1 MVSNTFAFYK
11 VAKKF
16 QDNRA
21 EMVSE
26 YEGKIQSMEPYKGS
40 SGYDKQVAELTE
52 KHEEGLKALQDKCRK
67 ELLIIMDGMD
77 KAIDKRRINPPSN
90 EQLNL
95 IHLLKMREKVTE
107 EELDRVAEMVRDN
120 GIALGVVQEIAH
132 ENEIMK
138 NYTSLCTEMS
148 SGMAHDVIKGMRAGL
163 EDWIL
168 FDTGKAGRMANRYNF
183 ELYGT
188 PERVLP
194 KRPLFHTEEECFKE
208 LAGLNS
214 EHMKL
219 FRDIVDA
226 QQQEGGNHG

>member
-1 MVSNTFAFYK
+1 MISNTEAFYK

-16 QDNRA
+16 QDTRA
-21 EMVSE
+21 KMVSE
-26 YEGKIQSMEPYKGS
+26 YDGKIKSMEPYKGS
-40 SGYDKQVAELTE
+40 SGYDKEVAALKE
-52 KHEEGLKALQDKCRK
+52 KHEEGLKALQDESRK
-67 ELLIIMDGMD
+67 ELWIIMDGMD
-77 KAIDKRRINPPSN
+77 KAIDKRRINPPTN

-120 GIALGVVQEIAH
+120 GIALGIVQEVAH
-132 ENEIMK
+132 ENDIVK

-148 SGMAHDVIKGMRAGL
+148 SQMAHDVIKGMRAGL

-168 FDTGKAGRMANRYNF
+168 YDTGKAGRLANKYHK

-194 KRPLFHTEEECFKE
+194 KRPMFSTEEDCFME
-208 LAGLNS
+208 LAGLS
-214 EHMKL
+214 PEHLKL
-219 FRDIVDA
+219 FSKIVNA
-226 QQQEGGNHG
+226 QEGGKA

>member
-1 MVSNTFAFYK
+1 MISNTEAFYK

-16 QDNRA
+16 QDTRA
-21 EMVSE
+21 KMVSE
-26 YEGKIQSMEPYKGS
+26 YDGKIKSMEPYKGS
-40 SGYDKQVAELTE
+40 SGYDKEVAALKE
-52 KHEEGLKALQDKCRK
+52 KHEEGLKALQDESRK
-67 ELLIIMDGMD
+67 ELWIIMDGMD
-77 KAIDKRRINPPSN
+77 KAIDKRKINPPTN

-120 GIALGVVQEIAH
+120 GIALGIVQEVAH
-132 ENEIMK
+132 ENDILK

-148 SGMAHDVIKGMRAGL
+148 SQMAHDVIKGMRAGL

-168 FDTGKAGRMANRYNF
+168 YDTGKAGRLANKYHK

-194 KRPLFHTEEECFKE
+194 KRPMFSTEEDCFME
-208 LAGLNS
+208 LAGLS
-214 EHMKL
+214 PEHLKL
-219 FRDIVDA
+219 FSKIVNA
-226 QQQEGGNHG
+226 QEGGKA

>member
-1 MVSNTFAFYK
+1 MISNTEAFYK

-16 QDNRA
+16 QDTRA
-21 EMVSE
+21 KMVSE
-26 YEGKIQSMEPYKGS
+26 YDGKIKSMEPYKGS
-40 SGYDKQVAELTE
+40 SGYDKEVAALKE
-52 KHEEGLKALQDKCRK
+52 KHEEGLKALQDKSRK
-67 ELLIIMDGMD
+67 ELWIIMDGMD
-77 KAIDKRRINPPSN
+77 KAIDKRRINPPTN

-120 GIALGVVQEIAH
+120 GIALGIVQEVAH
-132 ENEIMK
+132 ENDIVK

-148 SGMAHDVIKGMRAGL
+148 SQMAHDVIKGMRAGL

-168 FDTGKAGRMANRYNF
+168 YDTGKAGRLANKYHK

-194 KRPLFHTEEECFKE
+194 KRPMFSTEEDCFME
-208 LAGLNS
+208 LAGLS
-214 EHMKL
+214 PEHLKL
-219 FRDIVDA
+219 FSKIVNA
-226 QQQEGGNHG
+226 QEGGKA

>member
-1 MVSNTFAFYK
+1 MISNTEAFYK

-16 QDNRA
+16 QDTRA
-21 EMVSE
+21 KMVSE
-26 YEGKIQSMEPYKGS
+26 YDGKIKSMEPYKGS
-40 SGYDKQVAELTE
+40 SGYDKEVAALKE
-52 KHEEGLKALQDKCRK
+52 KHEEGLKALQDESRK
-67 ELLIIMDGMD
+67 ELWIIMDGMD
-77 KAIDKRRINPPSN
+77 KAIDKRKINPPTN

-120 GIALGVVQEIAH
+120 GIALGIVQEVAH
-132 ENEIMK
+132 ENDIVK

-148 SGMAHDVIKGMRAGL
+148 SQMAHDVIKGMRAGL

-168 FDTGKAGRMANRYNF
+168 YDTGKAGRLANKYHK

-194 KRPLFHTEEECFKE
+194 KRPMFSTEEDCFME
-208 LAGLNS
+208 LAGLS
-214 EHMKL
+214 PEHLKL
-219 FRDIVDA
+219 FSKIVNA
-226 QQQEGGNHG
+226 QEGGKA